1 MSLTRRIA
9 AYLGALPFAEYKVSE
24 AAAGVSNY
32 FLDSYFQKLDLRN
45 AASRA
50 NDRHVPHDL
59 SSYVKE
65 LWLGCEIHHCLSLS
79 QAYPAYAKSL
89 NAWAF
94 SRLFSTF
101 AGPGAQYDIVPF
113 IEQYEFKEVVKG
125 EYKIESEQLNI
136 SLTQSATVP
145 VYGTFFVVH
154 KVTGAKLVVSFDFCF
169 YRNGCSVSVLT
180 APGAQAEAEQFYADL
195 HASMRANDIYLNKC
209 LTFNKG
215 HLDFFGIKP
224 TSWEDVI
231 LKDDKKAQIRDNT
244 VGVLS
249 NMAVLASVGMVPNR
263 NVLLISPP
271 GMAKTTMFRATS
283 DEIEGRATRIWCT
296 GKSILY
302 PDHVTAMFEAAR
314 SLAPC
319 IIFLEDVD
327 AHGGDRSM
335 VGRDNS
341 ILNEFLAQLDGAQS
355 NSGIVVMASTN
366 DAESLDEALLNR
378 PGRFG
383 VKIEIP
389 YPDDVDRRLMLR
401 KFMGALNVLPDNS
414 VTSDTLKSII
424 DMCEGFTGDYV
435 KSVVEAAVI
444 RAAAHGRAN
453 EGRVNVCS
461 DDLMSAVDQALQ
473 NFRIGQKAKKHIH
486 VDMNVGMKSMDGG

>member
-1 MSLTRRIA
+1 MA
-9 AYLGALPFAEYKVSE
+9 AYLGALPV
-24 AAAGVSNY
+24 AGYAVPDAVAGAVNY
-32 FLDSYFQKLDLRN
+32 LVDSYFSKVDQRN

-50 NDRHVPHDL
+50 NDKFMPHDL

-79 QAYPAYAKSL
+79 QAYPAYSKNL

-94 SRLFSTF
+94 SRLFTVF
-101 AGPGAQYDIVPF
+101 AGPSAPYEIVPF
-113 IEQYEFKEVVKG
+113 IEQYEYKEIVKG
-125 EYKIESEQLNI
+125 EYKVESEQLNI

-145 VYGTFFVVH
+145 VFGTFFVVH
-154 KVTGAKLVVSFDFCF
+154 KVTGAKFVISFDFCH
-169 YRNGCSVSVLT
+169 YRNVCSVSVLA
-180 APGAQAEAEQFYADL
+180 APGSQADAETFYADL
-195 HASMRANDIYLNKC
+195 HSSMRTNDIYMNKC
-209 LTFNKG
+209 LAFNQG

-224 TSWEDVI
+224 TSWDDVI
-231 LKDDKKAQIRDNT
+231 LKDEKKAQIRDNT

-249 NMAVLASVGMVPNR
+249 NMSVLASIGMVPNR

-283 DEIEGRATRIWCT
+283 DEVDGRATRIWCT

-302 PDHVTAMFEAAR
+302 PEHVNAMFEAAR

-327 AHGGDRSM
+327 AHGGDRGM

-341 ILNEFLAQLDGAQS
+341 ILNELLAQLDGAQA

-383 VKIEIP
+383 VKVEIP
-389 YPDDVDRRLMLR
+389 YPDDVDRRLMFR
-401 KFMGALNVLPDNS
+401 KFMASLNVVPDQS
-414 VTSDTLKSII
+414 VTHDTMKTVIE
-424 DMCEGFTGDYV
+424 MCEGFTGDYV

-444 RAAAHGRAN
+444 RAAANDRASGGHSLFHVRGTR
-453 EGRVNVCS
+453 EVCERR
-461 DDLMSAVDQALQ
+461 LQAL
-473 NFRIGQKAKKHIH
+473 H
-486 VDMNVGMKSMDGG
+486 